1 MLFPTLALI
10 FIFFLVYNNFV
21 SNTDTQKSRANTRV
35 YPNIKLIHN
44 NTATTVVY
52 TIEYIGI
59 LLQVTTGTC
68 DYSRVTGSFWSAQY
82 YLGVDPLSNLHSTMS
97 NSHRP
102 INKIDAHK
110 HSVRSPSIPRQ
121 PKPHWRHGE
130 PTFAPTVCLQSA
142 SIDIFLHKS
151 NCTVWLLITTLLS

>member
-1 MLFPTLALI
+1 MFKRGCSSPITAEQHPEIVCRTHAQSMKVACSFQLWLLYLF
-10 FIFFLVYNNFV
+10 FFLVYNNFV

-68 DYSRVTGSFWSAQY
+68 DYSRVTGSF
-82 YLGVDPLSNLHSTMS
+82 
-97 NSHRP
+97 
-102 INKIDAHK
+102 
-110 HSVRSPSIPRQ
+110 
-121 PKPHWRHGE
+121 
-130 PTFAPTVCLQSA
+130 
-142 SIDIFLHKS
+142 
-151 NCTVWLLITTLLS
+151 